1 METGQDPSRD
11 AHHLKGHNAIN
22 QLEEQGI
29 KAAEHALKDLIDLIV
44 LVEEGETAKEVPDKN
59 LPSFPPTSSLLIY
72 LREHSE
78 RISEIN
84 QSLTSLGARISEK
97 VSQLKSLLY

>member
-1 METGQDPSRD
+1 MEAGQDPSRD
-11 AHHLKGHNAIN
+11 AHHIKGHNAIN

-29 KAAEHALKDLIDLIV
+29 KAAEHALGDLIDLIV
-44 LVEEGETAKEVPDKN
+44 LVEEGETAKEGSDKG

-78 RISEIN
+78 RIQGIN
-84 QSLTSLGARISEK
+84 QNLIDTGKRISEK
-97 VSQLKSLLY
+97 VAQLKSMLY